1 MDDDEDEAPP
11 GVPEWVVTYGDMMS
25 LLLTFFIMLVSL
37 SEVVAEQKFRAVL
50 SSIRQ
55 QFGYAGGPL
64 APEGVN
70 FPLDRPGRRRDTLGA
85 PASEDAGRGG
95 VSVRA
100 VAGEELRVRRARP
113 GTPEAVG
120 RPVPFA
126 AGSVEWGTDDAEART
141 AHIAATLAGKPHR
154 VEIRGHAAA
163 GDANDGTDARTLAY
177 RRAKRVLAALE
188 AGGVDRSRVRLAAVG
203 DAEPPRPRP
212 DGSVPPADRV
222 EVRVLDAFAG
232 E

>member
-1 MDDDEDEAPP
+1 MDDEEDDAPP

-50 SSIRQ
+50 SSIQQ

-85 PASEDAGRGG
+85 PASEEAGRGG
-95 VSVRA
+95 VNVRA
-100 VAGEELRVRRARP
+100 VPGTETRVRQRRP
-113 GTPEAVG
+113 GTPEPVG

-126 AGSVEWGTDDAEART
+126 AGSDEWAGDADTRLAE
-141 AHIAATLAGKPHR
+141 IAAALAGKPHR
-154 VEIRGHAAA
+154 VEVRGHAASA
-163 GDANDGTDARTLAY
+163 PGDGGVDARTLSY
-177 RRAKRVLAALE
+177 RRARRVLAALE
-188 AGGVDRSRVRLAAVG
+188 AGGVDRSRVRLASVG